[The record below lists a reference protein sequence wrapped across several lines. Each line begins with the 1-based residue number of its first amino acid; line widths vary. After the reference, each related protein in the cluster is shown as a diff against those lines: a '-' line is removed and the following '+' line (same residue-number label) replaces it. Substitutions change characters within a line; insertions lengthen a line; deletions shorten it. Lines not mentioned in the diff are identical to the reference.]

1 MSAEAS
7 SGIETLA
14 EGSTP
19 QGNRWSSWLLLA
31 AITLPMIMAYV
42 VFSTGWGIPT
52 DTINKGDL
60 VVPATSIEALPI
72 VDREGRSVDLL
83 SGKKMWRWLIVG
95 NNQCDD
101 QCQNNLYLS
110 RQVHIRLGEK
120 AIRLERLYLNTEP
133 RFSSEFSDQLSKEH
147 PKLKQLHIDA
157 GDWSQLLSATS
168 ASESSL
174 SEKSLFVVDQE
185 GFVMMSYDRSHAGAD
200 LLDDIKR
207 LLKYSYSE

>member
-7 SGIETLA
+7 SGIETSA
-14 EGSTP
+14 EVSIV

-31 AITLPMIMAYV
+31 AISLPMIMAYV

-52 DTINKGDL
+52 GTINKGDL
-60 VVPATSIEALPI
+60 VLPATSIESLPI

-83 SGKKMWRWLIVG
+83 AGKKLWRWLIIG
-95 NNQCDD
+95 SNQCED

-120 AIRLERLYLNTEP
+120 AIRLERLYLNTDP
-133 RFSSEFSDQLSKEH
+133 RFSNEFSEQLSKEH
-147 PKLKQLHIDA
+147 PKLKQLHINSDDWSELISSTSA
-157 GDWSQLLSATS
+157 GDNAL
-168 ASESSL
+168 E
-174 SEKSLFVVDQE
+174 EKSLFVVDQE

>member
-7 SGIETLA
+7 SGIETSA
-14 EGSTP
+14 EVSIV

-31 AITLPMIMAYV
+31 AISLPMIMAYV

-52 DTINKGDL
+52 GTINKGDL
-60 VVPATSIEALPI
+60 VLPATSIESLPI

-83 SGKKMWRWLIVG
+83 AGKKLWRWLIIG
-95 NNQCDD
+95 SNQCED

-120 AIRLERLYLNTEP
+120 AIRLERLYLNTDP
-133 RFSSEFSDQLSKEH
+133 RFSSEFSEQLSKEH
-147 PKLKQLHIDA
+147 PKLKQLHINSDDWSELISSTSA
-157 GDWSQLLSATS
+157 GDNAL
-168 ASESSL
+168 E
-174 SEKSLFVVDQE
+174 EKSLFVVDQE

>member
-168 ASESSL
+168 ESEGSL

>member
-7 SGIETLA
+7 SSIETSA
-14 EGSTP
+14 EISTIN
-19 QGNRWSSWLLLA
+19 GNRWSSWFLLA
-31 AITLPMIMAYV
+31 AISLPMIMAYV
-42 VFSTGWGIPT
+42 VFSTGWGIPSG
-52 DTINKGDL
+52 TINKGDL
-60 VVPATSIEALPI
+60 VLPATSIESLPI
-72 VDREGRSVDLL
+72 VDAEGNSVDLL
-83 SGKKMWRWLIVG
+83 AGKKMWRWLIIG

-120 AIRLERLYLNTEP
+120 AIRLERLYLNTDP
-133 RFSSEFSDQLSKEH
+133 RFSSDFSQQLSKEH
-147 PKLKQLHIDA
+147 PKLKQLHVNAD
-157 GDWSQLLSATS
+157 DWSQLMSSTS
-168 ASESSL
+168 VGDSSF
-174 SEKSLFVVDQE
+174 EQKSLFVVDQE

>member
-7 SGIETLA
+7 SGIETSA

>member
-7 SGIETLA
+7 SGIETPA

-52 DTINKGDL
+52 ATINKGDL
-60 VVPATSIEALPI
+60 VLPATSIEALPI

-120 AIRLERLYLNTEP
+120 AIRLERLYLNTDP
-133 RFSSEFSDQLSKEH
+133 RFSSKFSDQLSKEH

-168 ASESSL
+168 ASEGSL

-185 GFVMMSYDRSHAGAD
+185 GFVMMSYDRRHAGAD